1 MAITSTKTNAIE
13 NTRLATISH
22 LDDAASPEAASYRL
36 GFRPRYVLVNN
47 LTDSI
52 QFVWQEG
59 MTSGHAQQTLAA
71 GTRSAITTGGVTVV
85 GDTIGFPVLQNK
97 TYRVQVMG

>member
-1 MAITSTKTNAIE
+1 MTITANQVNGAE
-13 NTRLATISH
+13 QTRLATINH
-22 LDDAASPEAASYRL
+22 LDDAASPAAASYKL
-36 GFRPRYVLVNN
+36 GFKPRYVLVNN

-59 MTSGHAQQTLAA
+59 MTSGHAQKTIDTGA
-71 GTRSAITTGGVTVV
+71 RSAITTDGVTVA

-97 TYRVQVMG
+97 QYRVQAIG

>member
-1 MAITSTKTNAIE
+1 MPITSSITQSTE
-13 NTRLATISH
+13 NTRLATLSH
-22 LDDAASPEAASYRL
+22 FDDAGSPAAASYKL

-59 MTSGHAQQTLAA
+59 MTSGHAQQTIAA

-97 TYRVQVMG
+97 QYRVQAIG